1 MDGFYQ
7 QVYHLVAQ
15 IPPGRVATYG
25 QLAWMLGRPR
35 GARQVGWAMRH
46 CPDDLPWQR
55 VVMADGS
62 ITGGEYQS
70 LRRMMLEQE
79 GIPFLPDGRVDL
91 SACRWD
97 GSRLV
102 GK

>member
-35 GARQVGWAMRH
+35 GARQVGWAMRR
-46 CPDDLPWQR
+46 CPDDLPWQQ

-62 ITGGEYQS
+62 ITGGEYQP

>member
-62 ITGGEYQS
+62 ITGGEYQP

-97 GSRLV
+97 GNRLV

>member
-35 GARQVGWAMRH
+35 GARQV
-46 CPDDLPWQR
+46 
-55 VVMADGS
+55 
-62 ITGGEYQS
+62 
-70 LRRMMLEQE
+70 
-79 GIPFLPDGRVDL
+79 DGRCGT
-91 SACRWD
+91 ARTTFP
-97 GSRLV
+97 GS
-102 GK
+102 GW